1 MAVGWVIL
9 AIWVGFP
16 LVYYLV
22 QIDSRYH
29 YPLDWSTFF
38 LATVAAEELVEKK
51 LRLRQPESVF
61 EVQLGSDEGSSFQAD
76 FSSSQLITDSSRPD
90 RAA

>member
-1 MAVGWVIL
+1 MPVGWVIL

-38 LATVAAEELVEKK
+38 LATVAVEHMVEKK
-51 LRLRQPESVF
+51 RRRRQPESVF
-61 EVQLGSDEGSSFQAD
+61 EAELGGAIEAV
-76 FSSSQLITDSSRPD
+76 
-90 RAA
+90 A